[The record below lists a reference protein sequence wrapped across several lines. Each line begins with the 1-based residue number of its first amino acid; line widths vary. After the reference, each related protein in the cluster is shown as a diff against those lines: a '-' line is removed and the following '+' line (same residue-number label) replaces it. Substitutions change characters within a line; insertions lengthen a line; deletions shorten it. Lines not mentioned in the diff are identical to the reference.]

1 MQIATKPH
9 STRLSRAATPVAAPD
24 LARHIAAAWLVL
36 GCVAVLTVPALRGT
50 STWFGWLPFWLVLM
64 PAAECLLLRWRPLLA
79 ASRKRLARVRAH
91 HRGRATNSMRRN
103 RRSIAQQRS
112 IWAVAFLR

>member
-1 MQIATKPH
+1 MPIATASRP
-9 STRLSRAATPVAAPD
+9 TRPSRTAHAAAPD
-24 LARHIAAAWLVL
+24 FALHIATAWLVL
-36 GCVAVLTVPALRGT
+36 GCIGVLTIPALRGT

-79 ASRKRLARVRAH
+79 ASRTTLSRVRAH
-91 HRGRATNSMRRN
+91 RRGRATNSTRRN
-103 RRSIAQQRS
+103 RRSAAQQRS